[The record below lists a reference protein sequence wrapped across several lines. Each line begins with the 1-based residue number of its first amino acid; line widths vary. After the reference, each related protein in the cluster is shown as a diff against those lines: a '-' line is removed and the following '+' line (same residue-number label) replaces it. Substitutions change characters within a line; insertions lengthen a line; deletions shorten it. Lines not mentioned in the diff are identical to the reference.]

1 MQNTGRAIFYK
12 NMGETLHLLLALMRR
27 SKGEGERGASKKGRG
42 YTEYWGS
49 QKDLRN
55 RESEYQSQVSSV
67 TLFVDLLCLSKPL
80 VKFAVNTTGLVEF
93 VCVCV
98 CFNVFVCELS
108 KGNGPMF
115 RVEWNGKDKIWNDQT
130 VTKLNPF
137 CNGKNSEAGETMR
150 K

>member
-55 RESEYQSQVSSV
+55 RESEY
-67 TLFVDLLCLSKPL
+67 
-80 VKFAVNTTGLVEF
+80 
-93 VCVCV
+93 
-98 CFNVFVCELS
+98 
-108 KGNGPMF
+108 
-115 RVEWNGKDKIWNDQT
+115 
-130 VTKLNPF
+130 
-137 CNGKNSEAGETMR
+137 
-150 K
+150 